1 MIAIVDY
8 GIGNLRSIAKAL
20 ERLGKTVEVTN
31 DPERLGAAE
40 AVILPGVGS
49 FGEAME
55 NMEKSQIVPVLRR
68 MFDDGKPIL
77 GICLGLQ
84 LLFERSQEAPKKKG
98 LALIPGEVRKLPPT
112 TKVPHMGWNRI
123 YFKRQAPLTEN
134 IPQGRFFYFAHSFYV
149 LPEDESCVVGI
160 CNYNV
165 TIPVVVNVGNLW
177 GVQFHPEKSAT
188 WGMKFLENWVRSI
201 DSNASYSGN

>member
-8 GIGNLRSIAKAL
+8 GIGNLRSVSKAL
-20 ERLGKTVEVTN
+20 ERLGRSVLVTN
-31 DPERLGAAE
+31 RPEDVERAG

-55 NMEKSQIVPVLRR
+55 NMDKGQLLPVVRQA
-68 MFDDGKPIL
+68 FEDGKPIL

-84 LLFERSQEAPKKKG
+84 LFFERSQETPKKKG
-98 LALIPGEVRKLPPT
+98 LSFIPGEVRKLPPT
-112 TKVPHMGWNRI
+112 TKIPHMGWNRI
-123 YFKRQAPLTEN
+123 YFKRPTPLTES

-149 LPEDESCVVGI
+149 LPEDESCIVGI

-165 TIPVVVNVGNLW
+165 TIPVVVNMGNLW

-188 WGMKFLENWVRSI
+188 WGMKFLENWVRNLNG
-201 DSNASYSGN
+201 DASHSSD

>member
-8 GIGNLRSIAKAL
+8 GIGNLRSVSKAL
-20 ERLGKTVEVTN
+20 ERLGRSVLVTN
-31 DPERLGAAE
+31 RSEDVEKAE

-55 NMEKSQIVPVLRR
+55 NMDKSQLIPVIRQA
-68 MFDDGKPIL
+68 FEDGKPIL

-84 LLFERSQEAPKKKG
+84 LFFERSQEAPRKKG
-98 LALIPGEVRKLPPT
+98 LSLIPGEVRKLPPT
-112 TKVPHMGWNRI
+112 TKIPHMGWNRI
-123 YFKRQAPLTEN
+123 YFKRPTPLTEN

-149 LPEDESCVVGI
+149 LPEDESCIVGI

-165 TIPVVVNVGNLW
+165 TIPVVVSMGNLW

-188 WGMKFLENWVRSI
+188 WGMKFLENWVRKLNG
-201 DSNASYSGN
+201 DASYSSD

>member
-8 GIGNLRSIAKAL
+8 GIGNLRSVSKAL
-20 ERLGKTVEVTN
+20 ERLGRSVLVTN
-31 DPERLGAAE
+31 RSEDVEKAE

-55 NMEKSQIVPVLRR
+55 NMDKSQLIPVIRQA
-68 MFDDGKPIL
+68 FEDGKPIL

-84 LLFERSQEAPKKKG
+84 LFFERSQEAPRKKG
-98 LALIPGEVRKLPPT
+98 LSLIPGEVRKLPPT
-112 TKVPHMGWNRI
+112 TKIPHMGWNRI
-123 YFKRQAPLTEN
+123 YFKRPTPLTEN

-149 LPEDESCVVGI
+149 LPEDESCIVGI

-165 TIPVVVNVGNLW
+165 TISVVVSVGNLW

-188 WGMKFLENWVRSI
+188 WGMKFLENWVRKLNG
-201 DSNASYSGN
+201 DASYSSD